1 MEEGFHEAFSSMFPH
16 PRQPSVDNLSFPDET
31 FKKIEHQTLLVHG
44 REDAVVPITN
54 SERLIHLLP
63 NAELH
68 IFGGCG
74 HWTQIEK
81 SEEFATLVKN
91 FIKK

>member
-1 MEEGFHEAFSSMFPH
+1 MLKRLLQWEQWGHKDKFHT
-16 PRQPSVDNLSFPDET
+16 DET

-44 REDAVVPITN
+44 REDAVVPVTN

-81 SEEFATLVKN
+81 AEEFSDLVKN
-91 FIKK
+91 FITR